1 MSEAPSWLTEENIST
16 ATKVANNPAMQKA
29 AKAAAKNPAVQ
40 KAVMAQV
47 EKEAPGWASDA
58 AQSDM
63 ESGKKPE
70 KGSKSPPPPPPLAS
84 ATPPKP
90 LMNTDMSDLDPEVL
104 RQMQRYHLALR
115 LLYMGAAVFLSTAAA
130 LSIAN
135 QSDLGLIFFAFYVL
149 FFSAILCCFEVALTM
164 VSRMIAV
171 NFGFLYT
178 LTGRIVF
185 VILLGFMAFLV
196 STIGKVAMGVLYG
209 VCLFQIYIMYKFPR
223 FEEYLRKKHY
233 FEGRQAERAQG
244 RTR

>member
-16 ATKVANNPAMQKA
+16 ATKVANNPAVQKA

-40 KAVMAQV
+40 KAAMAHV

-84 ATPPKP
+84 PTPPKP

-115 LLYMGAAVFLSTAAA
+115 LLYMGSAVFLSTAAA

-149 FFSAILCCFEVALTM
+149 FFSAILCCFEVALT
-164 VSRMIAV
+164 V
-171 NFGFLYT
+171 
-178 LTGRIVF
+178 RIF
-185 VILLGFMAFLV
+185 S
-196 STIGKVAMGVLYG
+196 STIETLKPLLI
-209 VCLFQIYIMYKFPR
+209 LFSLPFSRWFP
-223 FEEYLRKKHY
+223 E
-233 FEGRQAERAQG
+233 
-244 RTR
+244 